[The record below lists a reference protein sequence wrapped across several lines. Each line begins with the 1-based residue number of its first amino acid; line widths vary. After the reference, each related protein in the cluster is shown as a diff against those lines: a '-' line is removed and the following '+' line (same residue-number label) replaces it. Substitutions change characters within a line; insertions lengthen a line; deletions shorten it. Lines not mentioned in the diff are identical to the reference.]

1 MTDAQLTQTRR
12 QGWAVWLLSAGVP
25 LVIVGL
31 LGGLVAK
38 RSADLA
44 SFAAS
49 QPTRFLTP
57 DSSAPMASQIALNFD
72 PSSAHFIPPDYTVF
86 WLGMIVVALG
96 LIAVLAGIVV
106 VLIKRRMA

>member
-1 MTDAQLTQTRR
+1 LTF
-12 QGWAVWLLSAGVP
+12 
-25 LVIVGL
+25 VGL

-44 SFAAS
+44 SVAAS

-57 DSSAPMASQIALNFD
+57 DSSAPLESQIALNAD
-72 PSSAHFIPPDYTVF
+72 PSSAHFVPPDYTVF

-96 LIAVLAGIVV
+96 LIAVLAGIIV